1 MLSNEKIERI
11 NVLSKKSRS
20 IGLTSDEKLEQKKLR
35 EEYIQSVRNSLK
47 SSLMTLKVVDE
58 EGHDITP
65 EKLKI
70 EKENRKK
77 H

>member
-20 IGLTSDEKLEQKKLR
+20 IGLSSDEKLEQKKLR
-35 EEYIQSVRNSLK
+35 EEYIQSVRSSLK